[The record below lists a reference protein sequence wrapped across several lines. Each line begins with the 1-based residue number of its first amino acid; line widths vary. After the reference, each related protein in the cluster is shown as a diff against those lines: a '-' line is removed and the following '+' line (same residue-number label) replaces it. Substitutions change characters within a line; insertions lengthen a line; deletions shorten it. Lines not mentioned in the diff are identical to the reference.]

1 MTGKKHIDRLI
12 IAISLFASILAAGIY
27 VYTELIYQKKLPD
40 NEAEFED
47 MKDGIKNRLISG
59 TYKLQKITVNLK
71 SRSTKLR
78 FLDVE
83 IHIVPFAKSYT
94 RVLDKNRDVVYDSII
109 DITSGMN
116 PEELNTVSGKIL
128 LENRIK
134 NDLNKILKKQ
144 IVKEILFTTFIIM

>member
-12 IAISLFASILAAGIY
+12 IIISLFATMLAAGVYI
-27 VYTELIYQKKLPD
+27 YTELIYQKELPD
-40 NEAEFED
+40 NEAEFAN
-47 MKDGIKNRLISG
+47 MKDSIKNGLTSG